1 MSSSSGIIDEVMTI
15 GESKLQYY
23 LLLNLQQYKSHTF
36 SIWKKKYS
44 IQDSL
49 SCHTHL
55 WEKKISVQDVLIM
68 SYPFPKM
75 VVSIQESPR
84 HLSKISR
91 TFQDISFQVTYHDLK
106 FPGHLYFSK
115 ISVQD
120 ALIMSYP
127 YIGHWGVLTI
137 SKVTNLTLRML
148 WHTYLWCS

>member
-1 MSSSSGIIDEVMTI
+1 
-15 GESKLQYY
+15 
-23 LLLNLQQYKSHTF
+23 
-36 SIWKKKYS
+36 
-44 IQDSL
+44 
-49 SCHTHL
+49 
-55 WEKKISVQDVLIM
+55 M

-91 TFQDISFQVTYHDLK
+91 TFQKISFQVTYREQK

-127 YIGHWGVLTI
+127 YIGD
-137 SKVTNLTLRML
+137 
-148 WHTYLWCS
+148 